1 MPLTIG
7 ARPHAPDDPFVL
19 LVDCHE
25 RIRRFSALALKLAK
39 APPETPP
46 AELADAAAAMIR
58 YFTIALP
65 LHEQD
70 EEASLAPR
78 LGDRDIPDAARA
90 ALSALGPEHRALE
103 ETLAGLVPR
112 WQAIADD
119 PRSMG
124 APLLPLSQRLTA
136 LFDAHLHREERDL
149 FPAAKTALTSTD
161 LAALLREMRERRL

>member
-7 ARPHAPDDPFVL
+7 SRPPAPDDPFAL
-19 LVDCHE
+19 LADCHE
-25 RIRRFSALALKLAK
+25 RIRRFSALAMKLAK

-46 AELADAAAAMIR
+46 AELADAAAAVIR

-78 LGDRDIPDAARA
+78 LGDRDLPDAARA

-112 WQAIADD
+112 WQAISED
-119 PRSMG
+119 PATIG
-124 APLLPLSQRLTA
+124 EPLLPLSQRLTA
-136 LFDAHLHREERDL
+136 LFDAHLQREELDL
-149 FPAAKTALTSTD
+149 FPAARTALTATD
-161 LAALLREMRERRL
+161 LAALLREIRDRRR